1 VLKLLAD
8 NLLVVL
14 CFFVL
19 VIQIFFVYA
28 YRKKVKYLNNTKETL
43 YGLNEKVIE
52 AKHKD
57 EVYEAILKAAIEM
70 VPKAT
75 KGSILIEGE
84 DGLFHFAALYGY
96 PQKVKDI
103 TLVKEETFLYVK
115 NKFADIAII
124 QNPAKFNKNILHFD
138 KHKIFKDTE
147 ALDIYCTLS
156 CPITVNDKV
165 VGMINLDTTR
175 RNVSFSEEDVKYMK
189 YIINELKL
197 VLRTFL
203 IQDDLRFK
211 ANFDALTGLYNR
223 GYLQYLINYN
233 LEFLK
238 ESKNKS
244 SFIFIDLDNFK
255 KINDTYG
262 HNVGDKVLI
271 IIANILKNKLS
282 SSNVYGR
289 MAGDEFIILLPN
301 TKKEKAIKI
310 IEEIRTAYREERI
323 FDIKLDFSYGIVE
336 LDGKVHCF
344 DDLVNNADLK
354 MYERKK
360 CKKCL

>member
-1 VLKLLAD
+1 ML
-8 NLLVVL
+8 
-14 CFFVL
+14 
-19 VIQIFFVYA
+19 IYA
-28 YRKKVKYLNNTKETL
+28 HRKTIKYLNNTKETL
-43 YGLNEKVIE
+43 YELKEKVIE

-57 EVYEAILKAAIEM
+57 EVYDAILKAAIKM

-84 DGLFHFAALYGY
+84 DGLFHYAALYGY
-96 PQKVKDI
+96 SEDVKDI
-103 TLVKEETFLYVK
+103 TLVKEETFLYAK
-115 NKFADIAII
+115 NKFSDIAII
-124 QNPAKFNKNILHFD
+124 KNPAKFNKNILHFD
-138 KHKIFKDTE
+138 KHTIFKETE

-165 VGMINLDTTR
+165 VGMINLDTTKR
-175 RNVSFSEEDVKYMK
+175 KVLFSEEDVKYMK

-197 VLRTFL
+197 VLKTFL
-203 IQDDLRFK
+203 IQDDLRYK

-223 GYLQYLINYN
+223 RYLQYLINYN
-233 LEFLK
+233 LDFLK
-238 ESKNKS
+238 DSENKS

-271 IIANILKNKLS
+271 IISNILKTKLE

-301 TKKEKAIKI
+301 TSKEKAIKI
-310 IEEIRTAYREERI
+310 IETIRTIYRKERL

-336 LDGKVHCF
+336 LDGKVQCF
-344 DDLVNNADLK
+344 DELVHIADLK
-354 MYERKK
+354 MYELKR
-360 CKKCL
+360 CKRCL